1 MNIMTKNGFT
11 LIEILIV
18 LVIIA
23 VMSGI
28 AVLSVG
34 APSYSGFMANA
45 NKIASTLDLLADE
58 AIYTDSVIACDVL
71 STGFVCR
78 SYKNGEWSDLNLHN
92 IISWGWPPQMKVEK
106 TVVDGN
112 LLKEN
117 QKIKFYPNGDISEM
131 SFYITDSVHHT
142 WIDENANGNFIVNN

>member
-1 MNIMTKNGFT
+1 MRKNGFT

-18 LVIIA
+18 LVIVA

-45 NKIASTLDLLADE
+45 NKIASTLDLLADQ
-58 AIYTDSVIACDVL
+58 AIYTDSVISCDVL
-71 STGFVCR
+71 PTGFTCK
-78 SYKNGEWSDLNLHN
+78 SYKNGEWSDLNIQN
-92 IISWGWPPQMKVEK
+92 IISWGWPPRMQVEK
-106 TVVDGN
+106 TLIDGSQ
-112 LLKEN
+112 LKEK

-131 SFYITDSVHHT
+131 SFLVTDSVHHT
-142 WIDENANGNFIVNN
+142 WIDETPNGNFVVNN